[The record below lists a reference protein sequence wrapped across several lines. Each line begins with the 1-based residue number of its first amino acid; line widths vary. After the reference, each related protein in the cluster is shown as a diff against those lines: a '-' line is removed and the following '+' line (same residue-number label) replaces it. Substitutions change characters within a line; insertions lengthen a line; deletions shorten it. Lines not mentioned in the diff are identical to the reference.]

1 MILDNDKH
9 IQETIFDNISLSIH
23 ILKKLGWYVQ
33 FGQKRYETWL
43 KFVKQKGSDYPNIS
57 RFSNGEYYL
66 TITFGVVKQIHTVG
80 DLKKY
85 NV

>member
-1 MILDNDKH
+1 M
-9 IQETIFDNISLSIH
+9 
-23 ILKKLGWYVQ
+23 
-33 FGQKRYETWL
+33 
-43 KFVKQKGSDYPNIS
+43 KFIKQKGSDYPNIS

-66 TITFGVVKQIHTVG
+66 TTTFGVVKQIHMVG